1 MDYQPN
7 NPQGGPGGGYNPYN
21 NNPYNNNPYNNNP
34 YNPYGAPIPPV
45 PVKTKGDSMATVS
58 MILGIITLVSLLLL
72 RLSMPFLLG
81 GVGIILAILS
91 KGGARKMI
99 GKAKAGMICCITGL
113 VLDVVLCVSA
123 VWLVFSLPKLS
134 PELTEEVNKICE
146 EQYGVSYDEMMEEI
160 YDMWDFNEYQ

>member
-21 NNPYNNNPYNNNP
+21 NNPYNNNPYN
-34 YNPYGAPIPPV
+34 PYGAPLSPA
-45 PVKTKGDSMATVS
+45 PVKPKGDSMATAS

-91 KGGARKMI
+91 KGGTRQMI

-113 VLDVVLCVSA
+113 ALDVVLCVSA
-123 VWLVFSLPKLS
+123 VWLVFSLPRLS

-146 EQYGVSYDEMMEEI
+146 EQYGVSYYEMMEEI
-160 YDMWDFNEYQ
+160 YDMWDFDE

>member
-34 YNPYGAPIPPV
+34 YNPYGAPLPPV

-58 MILGIITLVSLLLL
+58 MILGIVTLVSLLLL

-91 KGGARKMI
+91 KGCARKMI

-123 VWLVFSLPKLS
+123 VWLVFSLPSLS
-134 PELTEEVNKICE
+134 PGLTEEVNKICE

-160 YDMWDFNEYQ
+160 YDMWDFD